1 MNEPIL
7 PNPPRWALRLLR
19 WYCKPRYH
27 EAIEGDLY
35 ELFDDRVARLG
46 VKRARQLFSWDVIR
60 FMRLRYIKGLENS
73 KGLNQIDMWKNYFKI
88 SVRSLW
94 RHRFYTFINIAG
106 LSVGVACCL
115 LILLFIQ
122 HDLSYD
128 KFYADHDRIFR
139 VALNGRGPYTPA
151 RLGKQFKEDYP
162 QVESYTRINGLFPA
176 TFVVGEKVIS
186 EAGGAMVD
194 STIFEVFDMRF
205 LEGTPQTALTEPNSV
220 VLTKSLAD
228 KYFPRESALGK
239 IIKSSGE
246 SAKVTAV
253 VADPPSNTHFPFRY
267 LIAMSREEWATKGW
281 WTGNNFYTYV
291 KLQNGGQKSS
301 LEAQMPAFVEK
312 YIGPELIAFSGHATF
327 AEYLEAGNERF
338 FTFLPLADI
347 HLLHPRFS
355 LGRGGDINNVYI
367 FSSVAFFI
375 LLIAC
380 INFIN
385 LTTAKSASRSK
396 EVGMRKVLG
405 AGRPELI
412 QQFLVES
419 FMVSLASIGIAIG
432 LARLILPFF
441 NELSGKNFLPSDLW
455 ATDSLKFMGALF
467 LIVSLLAGS
476 YPAFHLSAFKPVVAL
491 KGELRSSWSSTFL
504 RKVLV
509 SFQFGV
515 SIFLIIATVAVFS
528 QLSFLTD
535 QKLGMETRQ
544 VLAVKGGHA
553 VGEKSHVFK
562 EQLLSN
568 PNISAVAI
576 SNVYPS
582 QPHNDWNYKT
592 VEDNPVT
599 YGFSNLFTDAQ
610 YQQTLEIELVAG
622 RYFEEGRAT
631 DTASIVINEAAVRE
645 LGWENPIG
653 QKLSRGDGEDYTVIG
668 VVKDYNYY
676 TLKSKVRGLV
686 IRYDPKLHLKH
697 AAYLIKVNGNYGEA
711 IDHISSVWTSL
722 VPEEPFDYVFLND
735 SFARLYESE
744 QQFGKVFTSFSVLAI
759 LIACLGLF
767 ALAAFTLQ
775 KRFKEMAIRKVLG
788 AGVFSI
794 TKLVL
799 SDFTKLVVL
808 GAVVAVPLA
817 YYLIAFWLDNFAY
830 RMQLNVY
837 LFALPVF
844 AVTILSWL
852 TVSYQAVRTAIANPV
867 SALKQ
872 E

>member
-7 PNPPRWALRLLR
+7 PDPPRWALRLLR

-94 RHRFYTFINIAG
+94 RHRFYTFINIIG
-106 LSVGVACCL
+106 LSVGVACCV

-139 VALNGRGPYTPA
+139 VALNGRGHTPA

-162 QVESYTRINGLFPA
+162 QVESYTRINGLSPA

-194 STIFEVFDMRF
+194 STIFEVFDMKF
-205 LEGTPQTALTEPNSV
+205 LEGTPRSALIEPNSI
-220 VLTKSLAD
+220 VLTRSLAE
-228 KYFPRESALGK
+228 KYFPGESALGK
-239 IIKSSGE
+239 IVRSSGE

-291 KLQNGGQKSS
+291 KLQNPGQRSS

-347 HLLHPRFS
+347 HLHHPRFS
-355 LGRGGDINNVYI
+355 LGKGGDINNVYI

-385 LTTAKSASRSK
+385 LTTAKSANRSK

-405 AGRPELI
+405 AGRSELI

-419 FMVSLASIGIAIG
+419 VIVSLGSIVLAVG
-432 LARLILPFF
+432 LAWLILPYF
-441 NELSGKNFLPSDLW
+441 NDLSGKTFSGSELW
-455 ATDSLKFMGALF
+455 APESLLYLTFLF
-467 LIVSLLAGS
+467 LAISLLAGS
-476 YPAFHLSAFKPVVAL
+476 YPAFHISAFKPVKAL
-491 KGELRSSWSSTFL
+491 KGEIRGSRSSAFL
-504 RKVLV
+504 RKGLV

-515 SIFLIIATVAVFS
+515 SILLVIATLAVYV
-528 QLSFLTD
+528 QLNYLSE
-535 QKLGMETRQ
+535 QELGMETAQ
-544 VLAVKGGHA
+544 VLAVRGGNA
-553 VGEKSHVFK
+553 VGEKAGIFK
-562 EQLLSN
+562 DQLLTN
-568 PNISAVAI
+568 PHISAIGI
-576 SNVYPS
+576 SNAYPS
-582 QPHNDWNYKT
+582 QPHYDWNYKT
-592 VEDNPVT
+592 IEDNPVT
-599 YGFSNLFTDAQ
+599 FGFSNLFTDTH
-610 YQQTLEIELVAG
+610 YQETLGIELVAG
-622 RYFEEGRAT
+622 RYFDETRAS
-631 DTASIVINEAAVRE
+631 DTASIVLNEAAVRE
-645 LGWENPIG
+645 LGWDNPVG

-668 VVKDYNYY
+668 VLKDYNYY
-676 TLKSKVRGLV
+676 SLKNKIRGLV
-686 IRYDPKLHLKH
+686 IRYDPGLHLK
-697 AAYLIKVNGNYGEA
+697 YSTFLIKINSNYHQTVEE
-711 IDHISSVWTSL
+711 IKEVWAGV
-722 VPEEPFDYVFLND
+722 VPEQPIDYIFLD
-735 SFARLYESE
+735 DAFARLYESE
-744 QQFGKVFTSFSVLAI
+744 QRFGKVFTSFSVLAI
-759 LIACLGLF
+759 SIACLGLF
-767 ALAAFTLQ
+767 ALAAFTLE
-775 KRFKEMAIRKVLG
+775 KRFKEIAIRRVLG
-788 AGVFSI
+788 AGIFTI
-794 TKLVL
+794 TRLVL
-799 SDFTKLVVL
+799 TDFTRLVL
-808 GAVVAVPLA
+808 IGAIVAVPLA
-817 YYLIAFWLDNFAY
+817 FYFVEMWLENFAY
-830 RMQLNVY
+830 RMKLNIF
-837 LFALPVF
+837 LFLIPVA
-844 AVTILSWL
+844 AVVLIAWL
-852 TVSYQAVRTAIANPV
+852 TVTFQSIKTASSNPV
-867 SALKQ
+867 KALKQ